1 MEFSGQ
7 VASCVPRAHARHVL
21 EKGHTPK
28 KPTPPLLVI
37 SMSLYTILR
46 GIFGNESPL
55 PRGMPHCTCIMSLA
69 GSAEA
74 QYPIAVQYTASTA
87 LRWICSKR
95 ALVQREW
102 KSRKVQLSPNEYI
115 REKSHR
121 VHWSTTGLQNI
132 SLTKLHLS
140 VCILCSRAE
149 LHENHL
155 SPIVGRGPQSN
166 EPVTNWKI
174 GI

>member
-69 GSAEA
+69 GSAEV

-95 ALVQREW
+95 ALVQRPANP
-102 KSRKVQLSPNEYI
+102 RKVQLSPNQYI
-115 REKSHR
+115 TNHSPTAPS
-121 VHWSTTGLQNI
+121 STT
-132 SLTKLHLS
+132 SL
-140 VCILCSRAE
+140 
-149 LHENHL
+149 
-155 SPIVGRGPQSN
+155 P
-166 EPVTNWKI
+166 
-174 GI
+174 